1 MDAEKIEIYHHP
13 NPEIRSFLTQEDISP
28 PLVEYFKKPFHQES
42 ENALG
47 RLGVIGAQIVKEIMV
62 IPGVKEIRIKP
73 KEIRMRKEEWSAWED
88 IEGRVIEILKRSL
101 RKKKI
106 RVIKG

>member
-1 MDAEKIEIYHHP
+1 MASENIEIYHYQ
-13 NPEIRSFLTQEDISP
+13 NPEIKSFLTQEAISP

-42 ENALG
+42 ENALKH
-47 RLGVIGAQIVKEIMV
+47 LGVIGAQIVREIMV
-62 IPGVKEIRIKP
+62 IAGVKEIRIKP
-73 KEIRMRKEEWSAWED
+73 KEIRMKKEEWSAWED
-88 IEGRVIEILKRSL
+88 IEGQVIAILKRSL